1 MNPTCY
7 IKIKVFKIQI
17 VKYVTDKNKAKSEE
31 RDKAQNNFVET
42 SNIRVAK

>member
-7 IKIKVFKIQI
+7 IEIKVLKFKC
-17 VKYVTDKNKAKSEE
+17 VKYVTDKNRAKSEE